1 MCFRRDYGR
10 ECYEPSVG
18 LFHAKTSV
26 EPNLFK
32 DSRIPKRF
40 YMSMDHQST
49 TIMRRATYL
58 LYGILA
64 MATTLLF
71 AGCSGPNLIDRLN
84 YGWGFGLCGT
94 IIVILDIIAILE
106 IVGSNRSFG
115 SKALWSLIIVF
126 FPLGGL
132 IFYWIFGK

>member
-1 MCFRRDYGR
+1 
-10 ECYEPSVG
+10 
-18 LFHAKTSV
+18 
-26 EPNLFK
+26 
-32 DSRIPKRF
+32 
-40 YMSMDHQST
+40 
-49 TIMRRATYL
+49 MRRATYL
-58 LYGILA
+58 LYGMPA

-71 AGCSGPNLIDRLN
+71 AGCSGPNLIDRVN
-84 YGWGFGLCGT
+84 HGWGLGLCGT
-94 IIVILDIIAILE
+94 IIVILDVIAILE